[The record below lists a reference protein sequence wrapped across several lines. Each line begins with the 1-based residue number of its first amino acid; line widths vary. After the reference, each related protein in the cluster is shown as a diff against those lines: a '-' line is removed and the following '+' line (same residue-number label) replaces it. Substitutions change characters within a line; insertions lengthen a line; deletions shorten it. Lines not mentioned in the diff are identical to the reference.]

1 MYYNLLKN
9 ENGYWFYLVKT
20 HLAKTNDHV
29 SHIMIYDAEQPSEK
43 VWLASVEIS
52 GVGQRVVSFEDLF
65 VTEEVRRTGLGKS
78 IVRAAIEYAISES
91 AQVVELCC
99 YGELLGFYKSLGFE
113 VAYKL
118 PETLG
123 DKDFDGLYR
132 LVYAE
137 NNYFT
142 NPSTLP
148 LKGNTNV

>member
-1 MYYNLLKN
+1 MTYNLLKTID
-9 ENGYWFYLVKT
+9 GLWVYLVETIRSNTSNPAT
-20 HLAKTNDHV
+20 HLMV
-29 SHIMIYDAEQPSEK
+29 YRSEQPSDNE
-43 VWLASVEIS
+43 WIGSVEVIGLGS
-52 GVGQRVVSFEDLF
+52 RVVALEDLIVTQVERGGGVGKLIV
-65 VTEEVRRTGLGKS
+65 KS
-78 IVRAAIEYAISES
+78 AIEHAVSES

-123 DKDFDGLYR
+123 DKDFDGFYR

-148 LKGNTNV
+148 LKGNTDV